1 MSQLLLN
8 GTEIGS
14 SSTLQEALNLV
25 QGRLQDW
32 ARNSGAYNA
41 LLQEAF
47 GVRRSDATS
56 ALQSR
61 IRGSGLGITLELLD
75 AATLHG
81 MNGAYTCDAPQG
93 GERIY
98 LNAAWLQTATASEIE
113 AVLLEEIGH
122 AIDHRLNGAAD
133 TPGDEGEIFSA
144 RLRGLNPASSA
155 STENDQRQINLNGT
169 AVAVEA
175 FQAHTGPGALSGTP
189 LTGNTVAA
197 APNSHQESRSPG
209 QMRLSVSVSRTLG
222 RKLKLLAHDR
232 EMTVSA
238 LLLELIKAETQ
249 KFEATEA

>member
-1 MSQLLLN
+1 MAQLLLTGN
-8 GTEIGS
+8 DISSGS
-14 SSTLQEALNLV
+14 SLQEALSLV
-25 QGRLQDW
+25 QGRLQGW
-32 ARNSGAYNA
+32 ASKSGAYNA

-47 GVRRSDATS
+47 GVRISDATN
-56 ALQSR
+56 ALQSS
-61 IRGSGLGITLELLD
+61 IRDSGLGIKLEILD

-81 MNGAYTCDAPQG
+81 MNGAYTSDAPQG

-98 LNAAWLQTATASEIE
+98 LNAAWLKRATASEIE

-122 AIDHRLNGAAD
+122 SIDHRLNAAAD

-144 RLRGLNPASSA
+144 RLRGLNPASTA
-155 STENDQRQINLNGT
+155 STENDHRQINLNGT
-169 AVAVEA
+169 VVAVEA

-189 LTGNTVAA
+189 LTGHTVAA
-197 APNSHQESRSPG
+197 ATNSHQESRSPG

-249 KFEATEA
+249 KFEAIEA

>member
-1 MSQLLLN
+1 MAQLLLA

-14 SSTLQEALNLV
+14 GSTLQEALNLV
-25 QGRLQDW
+25 QGRLQGW
-32 ARNSGAYNA
+32 ASNSGAYNA

-47 GVRRSDATS
+47 GVRSSGATK
-56 ALQSR
+56 ALQSS
-61 IRGSGLGITLELLD
+61 IRGSGLGIKLVLLD
-75 AATLHG
+75 AATLNG
-81 MNGAYTCDAPQG
+81 MNGSYTCDAPQG

-98 LNAAWLQTATASEIE
+98 LNAAWQQTATASEIE

-122 AIDHRLNGAAD
+122 AIDHRLNGGAD
-133 TPGDEGEIFSA
+133 SPGDEGEIFSA
-144 RLRGLNPASSA
+144 LLRGLTPSSSA
-155 STENDQRQINLNGT
+155 

-175 FQAHTGPGALSGTP
+175 FQAHTGPGAISGTP
-189 LTGNTVAA
+189 LTGHTVAA
-197 APNSHQESRSPG
+197 ATNSHQESRSPG

-249 KFEATEA
+249 KFEAIEA

>member
-1 MSQLLLN
+1 MAQLLLA

-14 SSTLQEALNLV
+14 GSTLQEALNLV
-25 QGRLQDW
+25 QGRLQGW
-32 ARNSGAYNA
+32 ASNSGAYNA

-47 GVRRSDATS
+47 GIRSSGATK
-56 ALQSR
+56 ALQSS
-61 IRGSGLGITLELLD
+61 IRGSGLGIKLVLLD
-75 AATLHG
+75 AATLNG
-81 MNGAYTCDAPQG
+81 MNGSYTCDAPQG

-98 LNAAWLQTATASEIE
+98 LNAAWQQTATASEIE

-122 AIDHRLNGAAD
+122 AIDHRLNGGAD
-133 TPGDEGEIFSA
+133 SPGDEGEIFSA
-144 RLRGLNPASSA
+144 LLRGLTPSSSA
-155 STENDQRQINLNGT
+155 

-175 FQAHTGPGALSGTP
+175 FQAHTGPGAISGTP
-189 LTGNTVAA
+189 LTGHTVAA
-197 APNSHQESRSPG
+197 ATNSHQESRSPG

-249 KFEATEA
+249 KFEALEA

>member
-1 MSQLLLN
+1 MAQLLLT

-14 SSTLQEALNLV
+14 GSTLQEALNLV
-25 QGRLQDW
+25 QGRLQGW
-32 ARNSGAYNA
+32 ASNSGAYNA

-47 GVRRSDATS
+47 GVRSSGATN
-56 ALQSR
+56 ALQSS
-61 IRGSGLGITLELLD
+61 IRGSGLGIKLVLLD
-75 AATLHG
+75 AATLNG
-81 MNGAYTCDAPQG
+81 MNGAYTSDAPQG
-93 GERIY
+93 GECIY
-98 LNAAWLQTATASEIE
+98 LNAAWQQTATASEIE

-144 RLRGLNPASSA
+144 LLCGLTPSSSA
-155 STENDQRQINLNGT
+155 

-175 FQAHTGPGALSGTP
+175 VQAHTGPGAISGTP
-189 LTGNTVAA
+189 LTGHTVAA
-197 APNSHQESRSPG
+197 ATNSHQESRSPG

-249 KFEATEA
+249 KFEALEA